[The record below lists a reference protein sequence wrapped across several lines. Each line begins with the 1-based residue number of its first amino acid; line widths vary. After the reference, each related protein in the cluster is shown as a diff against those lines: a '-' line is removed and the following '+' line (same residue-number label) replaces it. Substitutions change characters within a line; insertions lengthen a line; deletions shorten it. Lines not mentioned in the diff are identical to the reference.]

1 MTFIGKDDAGNSTNA
16 TATVTISPDPAPP
29 SSQDRTPPGN
39 VSDVEART
47 GDRSAI
53 FSWKNPSDED
63 FDRVVLSREPGA
75 GGAASSVVY
84 EGPKAGY
91 KDTGLQVGT
100 QYRYL
105 LVTYD
110 KSGNRSAGVAVVVV
124 GRQQLLFTPADGAAI
139 AKPPTLRW
147 AKVGGATYY
156 NVQLWKQPARSG
168 SASTVTPGKK
178 VYSAWPAANKL
189 KLKKS
194 WKFAGKR
201 YTLAPGD
208 LSVVRLARNGAAG
221 KEHVRRPDRS
231 ERVRRQGEEAL
242 TAVAG

>member
-1 MTFIGKDDAGNSTNA
+1 M
-16 TATVTISPDPAPP
+16 
-29 SSQDRTPPGN
+29 
-39 VSDVEART
+39 ARL
-47 GDRSAI
+47 R
-53 FSWKNPSDED
+53 
-63 FDRVVLSREPGA
+63 
-75 GGAASSVVY
+75 SVVY

-201 YTLAPGD
+201 YTLSPGTYRWYVWPGMGPRAKNTYGD
-208 LSVVRLARNGAAG
+208 LIGQSEFVVKA
-221 KEHVRRPDRS
+221 KKRR
-231 ERVRRQGEEAL
+231 
-242 TAVAG
+242 